1 MSRYNLE
8 IYFIPSDKFIFRT
21 LQHILPKT
29 IMSLDKDARL
39 HHKGEVFYAEGIRN
53 IDKESFYSG
62 MRRIIE
68 KYHPKVKQVIF
79 NEISDEDLT
88 SRLS

>member
-1 MSRYNLE
+1 MNRYNLE
-8 IYFIPSDKFIFRT
+8 IYFTPSDKFIFRT
-21 LQHILPKT
+21 FQHILPKT
-29 IMSLDKDARL
+29 TISLDKNARL
-39 HHKGEVFYAEGIRN
+39 HHKGEIFYVEGIRD